1 MNSVARP
8 TGITILAILALIGGV
23 FGALAGLALLFGGA
37 LIGGAI
43 GGAEGAA
50 FGGLAF
56 ILGLITLAGAGLY
69 LAFAYGSWTAK
80 TYGWALGIIG
90 ALWSIVTQAITVLLS
105 GDIVGTLISFSTIVS
120 LAIPIIILYYLN
132 TPNVK
137 AYFGRA

>member
-8 TGITILAILALIGGV
+8 TGITILAILALIGGI

-90 ALWSIVTQAITVLLS
+90 ALWSIVTQVITVLLS
-105 GDIVGTLISFSTIVS
+105 GDIVGALISFSTIVS